1 MENFNHGGHIA
12 VNCPNCH
19 SDNCLDRTDIY
30 KEPRTSV
37 YNYLCEDCNCLFN
50 DEEDFVAL

>member
-1 MENFNHGGHIA
+1 MENFNHGGHVA
-12 VNCPNCH
+12 VNCPNCY

-37 YNYLCEDCNCLFN
+37 YDYLCEDCNCLFN
-50 DEEDFVAL
+50 DEEDFVVL